1 MNERDRR
8 ILNALQSGI
17 DAGRKVREARERGA
31 SAEEMARLEREA
43 FGMQVTFDDD
53 PPFVP
58 SIIRG
63 GGHEHIRTKTGQ

>member
-8 ILNALQSGI
+8 ILDALQSGI

-58 SIIRG
+58 AVIIG
-63 GGHEHIRTKTGQ
+63 GKHA